1 MVASPTGNEVPATVR
16 RSSAIAPH
24 PQRAEYRAAARLRK
38 RQSAAAK
45 ARAWVAPAGGAGYD
59 IAAWGTDMQD
69 HAWLRNYP
77 RSIDWSAP
85 IPQKALYALLV
96 DSAAKY
102 PDNPCLDFFGHR
114 YTYAEVLGLS
124 RRVAKGLQLRGVGKG
139 TRVGLLLPNSPYS
152 VIAYFGVLL
161 AGGIVVNY
169 SPLYAPPQLRYQVED
184 SGTEIMVTLDLD
196 LLYPKV
202 AGLVGTTPLRQL
214 VVGTLPDVLPFPKSA
229 LYPLVRRRELFR
241 GKRLANDV
249 SFRALID
256 NDGKPADVAIDPVR
270 DVAVLQYTGGTTGV
284 SKGAMLTH
292 ANLFANAHQAMLWLE
307 GAEWGREKMLGVL
320 PFFHVFAMTV
330 AMNLAIYIGG
340 EIILHPRFV
349 LDDVLRD
356 IHRKRPTLVP
366 GVPTMF
372 AAINQ
377 SPKVKTLD
385 LRSIKFCISGGAPLP
400 VEVKRTFEGLTGCK
414 LVEGYGLT
422 ECSPVAACN
431 PLYGTNKAGSIGQ
444 PLPGTSI
451 TITDRDDP
459 RRILP
464 HGERGEIC
472 ISGPQ
477 VMAGYWNRPAD
488 TAKAI
493 VEGRLRTGD
502 IGTMDEEG
510 YVFLIDRIKD
520 LILVGGFNVYPRNV
534 EEAIYQHPAVAE
546 VTVCGVP
553 DGRSGQAVK
562 AFVRLKEGAVLT
574 DAELLEFLRSRI
586 GKHELPRQ
594 IEFRAQLPKTL
605 VGKLSKKELVEEET
619 AKFQARAA
627 G

>member
-1 MVASPTGNEVPATVR
+1 
-16 RSSAIAPH
+16 
-24 PQRAEYRAAARLRK
+24 
-38 RQSAAAK
+38 
-45 ARAWVAPAGGAGYD
+45 
-59 IAAWGTDMQD
+59 MQD
-69 HAWLRNYP
+69 RPWLRNYP
-77 RSIDWSAP
+77 KSIDWGAP
-85 IPQKALYALLV
+85 IPRAPLQNLLLN
-96 DSAAKY
+96 SAAKY
-102 PDNPCLDFFGHR
+102 PDRPCLDFMGRR
-114 YTYAEVLGLS
+114 YTYAEVRDLAQHAAAGFQRLG
-124 RRVAKGLQLRGVGKG
+124 VKKG
-139 TRVGLLLPNSPYS
+139 TRVGLLLPNCPYS
-152 VIAYFGVLL
+152 IVAYFGVLL

-169 SPLYAPPQLRYQVED
+169 SPLYAAPQLRDQVED
-184 SGTEIMVTLDLD
+184 SGTEFLVTLDVE

-202 AGLVGTTPLRQL
+202 APMVGTTCLRQL
-214 VVGTLPDVLPFPKSA
+214 IVGSLADVLPFPKNV
-229 LYPLVRRRELFR
+229 LYPIAKRKDLYR
-241 GKRLANDV
+241 GARQANDV
-249 SFRALID
+249 AFRDLLQ
-256 NDGKPADVAIDPVR
+256 NDGKFTPVPVDPER

-284 SKGAMLTH
+284 PKGAMLTH
-292 ANLFANAHQAMLWLE
+292 ANLYANAHQALLWLE
-307 GAEWGREKMLGVL
+307 GAEWGREKMLGAL

-330 AMNLAIYIGG
+330 AMNLAIYIAG

-377 SPKVKTLD
+377 SPKVKRLD

-400 VEVKRTFEGLTGCK
+400 VQVKQKFEDLTGCK

-422 ECSPVAACN
+422 EASPVAACN
-431 PLYGTNKAGSIGQ
+431 PLYGVNKAGSIGQ

-451 TITDRDDP
+451 VITDRDDP
-459 RRILP
+459 KRIVDP
-464 HGERGEIC
+464 GERGEIC
-472 ISGPQ
+472 IAGPQ
-477 VMAGYWNRPAD
+477 VMAGYWNRPED
-488 TAKAI
+488 TAKVI
-493 VEGRLRTGD
+493 VDGRLRTGD
-502 IGTMDEEG
+502 IGAMDEDG

-534 EEAIYQHPAVAE
+534 EEAIYQHSAVAE

-553 DGRSGQAVK
+553 DQRLGQAVK
-562 AFVRLKEGAVLT
+562 AFVRVREGSMLT
-574 DAELLEFLRSRI
+574 EPELLDFLRSRI

-619 AKFQARAA
+619 AKFQAARAV

>member
-1 MVASPTGNEVPATVR
+1 
-16 RSSAIAPH
+16 
-24 PQRAEYRAAARLRK
+24 
-38 RQSAAAK
+38 
-45 ARAWVAPAGGAGYD
+45 
-59 IAAWGTDMQD
+59 MQD
-69 HAWLRNYP
+69 RPWLRNYP
-77 RSIDWSAP
+77 KSIDWGAP
-85 IPQKALYALLV
+85 IPRAPLQNLLL
-96 DSAAKY
+96 DSAVKY
-102 PDNPCLDFFGHR
+102 PDRPCLDFMGRR
-114 YTYAEVLGLS
+114 YTYAEVRDLAQRAAAGFQRLG
-124 RRVAKGLQLRGVGKG
+124 VKKG
-139 TRVGLLLPNSPYS
+139 TRVGLLLPNCPYS
-152 VIAYFGVLL
+152 IIAYFGVLL

-169 SPLYAPPQLRYQVED
+169 SPLYAAPQLRDQVED
-184 SGTEIMVTLDLD
+184 SGTEIMVTLDVE

-202 AGLVGTTPLRQL
+202 APMVGTTCLRQL
-214 VVGTLPDVLPFPKSA
+214 IVGSLADVLPFPKNV
-229 LYPLVRRRELFR
+229 LYPIAKRKDLYR
-241 GKRLANDV
+241 GARKANDV
-249 SFRALID
+249 AFRDLLQ
-256 NDGKPADVAIDPVR
+256 NDGKFTPVPVDPER

-284 SKGAMLTH
+284 PKGAMLTH
-292 ANLFANAHQAMLWLE
+292 ANLYANAHQALLWLE
-307 GAEWGREKMLGVL
+307 GAEWGREKMLGAL

-377 SPKVKTLD
+377 SPKVKRLD

-400 VEVKRTFEGLTGCK
+400 VQVKQKFEDLTGCK

-422 ECSPVAACN
+422 EASSVAACN
-431 PLYGTNKAGSIGQ
+431 PLYGVNKAGSIGQ

-451 TITDRDDP
+451 VITDRDDP
-459 RRILP
+459 KRIVDL
-464 HGERGEIC
+464 GQRGEIC
-472 ISGPQ
+472 IAGPQ
-477 VMAGYWNRPAD
+477 VMAGYWNRPED
-488 TAKAI
+488 TAKVI
-493 VEGRLRTGD
+493 VDGRLRTGD
-502 IGTMDEEG
+502 IGAMDEDG

-534 EEAIYQHPAVAE
+534 EEAIYQHSAVAE

-553 DGRSGQAVK
+553 DQRLGQAVK
-562 AFVRLKEGAVLT
+562 AFVRVREGSMLT
-574 DAELLEFLRSRI
+574 EPELLDFLRSRI

-619 AKFQARAA
+619 AKFQAARAA

>member
-1 MVASPTGNEVPATVR
+1 
-16 RSSAIAPH
+16 
-24 PQRAEYRAAARLRK
+24 
-38 RQSAAAK
+38 
-45 ARAWVAPAGGAGYD
+45 
-59 IAAWGTDMQD
+59 MQD
-69 HAWLRNYP
+69 RPWLRNYP
-77 RSIDWSAP
+77 KSIDWGAP
-85 IPQKALYALLV
+85 IPRAPLQNLLL
-96 DSAAKY
+96 DSAVKY
-102 PDNPCLDFFGHR
+102 PDRPCLDFMGRR
-114 YTYAEVLGLS
+114 YTYAEVRDLAQRAAAGFQRLGVK
-124 RRVAKGLQLRGVGKG
+124 RG
-139 TRVGLLLPNSPYS
+139 TRVGLLLPNCPYS
-152 VIAYFGVLL
+152 IIAYFGVLL

-169 SPLYAPPQLRYQVED
+169 SPLYAAPQLRDQVEN
-184 SGTEIMVTLDLD
+184 SGTEFMVTLDVE

-202 AGLVGTTPLRQL
+202 APMVGTTCLRQL
-214 VVGTLPDVLPFPKSA
+214 IVGSLADVLPFPKNV
-229 LYPLVRRRELFR
+229 LYPIAKRKDLYR
-241 GKRLANDV
+241 GARKANDV
-249 SFRALID
+249 AFRDLLQ
-256 NDGKPADVAIDPVR
+256 NDGKFTPVQVDPER

-284 SKGAMLTH
+284 PKGAMLTH
-292 ANLFANAHQAMLWLE
+292 ANLYANAHQALLWLE
-307 GAEWGREKMLGVL
+307 GAEWGREKMLGAL

-377 SPKVKTLD
+377 SPKVKRLD

-400 VEVKRTFEGLTGCK
+400 VQVKQKFEDLTGCK

-422 ECSPVAACN
+422 EASPVAACN
-431 PLYGTNKAGSIGQ
+431 PLYGVNKAGSIGQ

-451 TITDRDDP
+451 VITDRDDP
-459 RRILP
+459 KRIVDP
-464 HGERGEIC
+464 GQRGEIC
-472 ISGPQ
+472 IAGPQ
-477 VMAGYWNRPAD
+477 VMAGYWNRPED
-488 TAKAI
+488 TAKVI
-493 VEGRLRTGD
+493 VDGRLRTGD
-502 IGTMDEEG
+502 IGAMDEDG

-534 EEAIYQHPAVAE
+534 EEAIYQHSAVAE

-553 DGRSGQAVK
+553 DQRLGQAVK
-562 AFVRLKEGAVLT
+562 AFVRVREGSMLT
-574 DAELLEFLRSRI
+574 EPELLDFLRSRI

-619 AKFQARAA
+619 AKFQAARAA

>member
-1 MVASPTGNEVPATVR
+1 
-16 RSSAIAPH
+16 
-24 PQRAEYRAAARLRK
+24 
-38 RQSAAAK
+38 
-45 ARAWVAPAGGAGYD
+45 
-59 IAAWGTDMQD
+59 MQD
-69 HAWLRNYP
+69 RPWLRNYP
-77 RSIDWSAP
+77 KSIDWGAP
-85 IPQKALYALLV
+85 IPRAPLQNLLL
-96 DSAAKY
+96 DSAVKY
-102 PDNPCLDFFGHR
+102 PDRPCLDFMGRR
-114 YTYAEVLGLS
+114 YTYAEVRDLAQRAAAGFQRLG
-124 RRVAKGLQLRGVGKG
+124 VKKG
-139 TRVGLLLPNSPYS
+139 TRVGLLLPNCPYS
-152 VIAYFGVLL
+152 IIAYFGVLL

-169 SPLYAPPQLRYQVED
+169 SPLYAAPQLRDQVED
-184 SGTEIMVTLDLD
+184 SGTEIMVTLDVE

-202 AGLVGTTPLRQL
+202 APMVGTTCLRQL
-214 VVGTLPDVLPFPKSA
+214 IVGSLADVLPFPKNV
-229 LYPLVRRRELFR
+229 LYPIAKRKDLYR
-241 GKRLANDV
+241 GARKANDV
-249 SFRALID
+249 AFRDLLQ
-256 NDGKPADVAIDPVR
+256 NDGKFTPVPVDPER

-284 SKGAMLTH
+284 PKGAMLTH
-292 ANLFANAHQAMLWLE
+292 ANLYANAHQALLWLE
-307 GAEWGREKMLGVL
+307 GAEWGREKMLGAL

-377 SPKVKTLD
+377 SPKVKRLD

-400 VEVKRTFEGLTGCK
+400 VQVKQKFEDLTGCK

-422 ECSPVAACN
+422 EASPVAACN
-431 PLYGTNKAGSIGQ
+431 PLYGVNKAGSIGQ

-451 TITDRDDP
+451 VITDRDDP
-459 RRILP
+459 KRIVDP
-464 HGERGEIC
+464 GQRGEIC
-472 ISGPQ
+472 IAGPQ
-477 VMAGYWNRPAD
+477 VMAGYWNRPED
-488 TAKAI
+488 TAKVI
-493 VEGRLRTGD
+493 VDGRLRTGD
-502 IGTMDEEG
+502 IGAMDEDG

-534 EEAIYQHPAVAE
+534 EEAIYQHSAVAE

-553 DGRSGQAVK
+553 DQRLGQAVK
-562 AFVRLKEGAVLT
+562 AFVRVREGSMLT
-574 DAELLEFLRSRI
+574 EPELLDFLRSRI

-619 AKFQARAA
+619 AKFQAARAA

>member
-1 MVASPTGNEVPATVR
+1 
-16 RSSAIAPH
+16 
-24 PQRAEYRAAARLRK
+24 
-38 RQSAAAK
+38 
-45 ARAWVAPAGGAGYD
+45 
-59 IAAWGTDMQD
+59 MQD
-69 HAWLRNYP
+69 RPWLRNYP
-77 RSIDWSAP
+77 KSIDWGAP
-85 IPQKALYALLV
+85 IPRAPLQNLLL
-96 DSAAKY
+96 DSAVKY
-102 PDNPCLDFFGHR
+102 PDRPCLDFMGRR
-114 YTYAEVLGLS
+114 YTYAEVRDLAQRAAAGFQRLGVK
-124 RRVAKGLQLRGVGKG
+124 RG
-139 TRVGLLLPNSPYS
+139 TRVGLLLPNCPYS
-152 VIAYFGVLL
+152 IIAYFGVLL
-161 AGGIVVNY
+161 AGGIVVHY
-169 SPLYAPPQLRYQVED
+169 SPLYAAPQLRDQVEN
-184 SGTEIMVTLDLD
+184 SGTEFMVTLDVE

-202 AGLVGTTPLRQL
+202 APMVGTTCLRQL
-214 VVGTLPDVLPFPKSA
+214 IVGSLADVLPFPKNV
-229 LYPLVRRRELFR
+229 LYPIAKRKDLYR
-241 GKRLANDV
+241 GARKANDV
-249 SFRALID
+249 AFRDLLQ
-256 NDGKPADVAIDPVR
+256 NDGKFTPVQVDPER

-284 SKGAMLTH
+284 PKGAMLTH
-292 ANLFANAHQAMLWLE
+292 ANLYANAHQALLWLE
-307 GAEWGREKMLGVL
+307 GAEWGREKMLGAL

-377 SPKVKTLD
+377 SPKVKRLD

-400 VEVKRTFEGLTGCK
+400 VQVKQKFEDLTGCK

-422 ECSPVAACN
+422 EASPVAACN
-431 PLYGTNKAGSIGQ
+431 PLYGVNKAGSIGQ

-451 TITDRDDP
+451 VITDRDDP
-459 RRILP
+459 KRIVDP
-464 HGERGEIC
+464 GQRGEIC
-472 ISGPQ
+472 IAGPQ
-477 VMAGYWNRPAD
+477 VMAGYWNRPED
-488 TAKAI
+488 TAKVI
-493 VEGRLRTGD
+493 VDGRLRTGD
-502 IGTMDEEG
+502 IGAMDEDG

-534 EEAIYQHPAVAE
+534 EEAIYQHSAVAE

-553 DGRSGQAVK
+553 DQRLGQAVK
-562 AFVRLKEGAVLT
+562 AFVRVREGSMLT
-574 DAELLEFLRSRI
+574 EPELLDFLRSRI

-619 AKFQARAA
+619 AKFQAARAA